1 MVKEVRD
8 ERRTIFLSSHIL
20 SEVEKTC
27 TRVGI
32 ILAGSI
38 VRIGGVA
45 EVTAIKR
52 YEMTITFGT
61 AVPVD
66 VFKTLEGVV
75 EVEASDQGHTLR
87 LGMQGPADAVI
98 KAAARY
104 PVISLTSHEPSLED
118 IFLRYYEADG
128 APAKEPQS
136 VAC

>member
-1 MVKEVRD
+1 
-8 ERRTIFLSSHIL
+8 
-20 SEVEKTC
+20 
-27 TRVGI
+27 
-32 ILAGSI
+32 
-38 VRIGGVA
+38 VA

-66 VFKTLEGVV
+66 GFKALDGVV
-75 EVEASDQGHTLR
+75 EVEASDHGNTLR

-118 IFLRYYEADG
+118 IFLRYYAADAEPKEA
-128 APAKEPQS
+128 EHV
-136 VAC
+136 VA